1 MDDNAMAEMRLLID
15 KIVNDAVRQHIEA
28 AIQKIEAGK
37 TIESVRAT
45 GTFAGLS

>member
-15 KIVNDAVRQHIEA
+15 RMVDDAVRRHIEA

-37 TIESVRAT
+37 TVESVRS
-45 GTFAGLS
+45 LQSSSL